1 MKKFLACIVLCGLGS
16 TTYAGQCSL
25 GTVTDSRMF
34 LASYYHS
41 QAATA
46 FNVNCDHAYNITF
59 SSANLQD
66 VNGLSFVSNGAYRLR
81 TRLTVSGPVENKWN
95 VPLTARSTGMS
106 KYVIAVHLED
116 RPSIQV
122 PAGIYRDT
130 VYVNLA
136 F

>member
-1 MKKFLACIVLCGLGS
+1 MKRLLVCIVCSFGS
-16 TTYAGQCSL
+16 VVYAGQCAL
-25 GTVTDSRMF
+25 GSVTDSRMF
-34 LASYYHS
+34 LAGYYHS

-46 FNVNCDHAYNITF
+46 FNIRCDHAYNITF

-66 VNGLSFVSNGAYRLR
+66 VNGSSFVSNGAYKLR
-81 TRLTVSGPVENKWN
+81 TRLTVSGPVDNKWN
-95 VPLTARSTGMS
+95 VPLTARSADSS
-106 KYVIAVHLED
+106 KYIIAVHLED

>member
-1 MKKFLACIVLCGLGS
+1 MRFLITCILCGFIS
-16 TTYAGQCSL
+16 IAHASQCSM
-25 GTVTDSRMF
+25 GSVTDSRMY

-46 FNVNCDHAYNITF
+46 FNIQCDRAYNITF
-59 SSANLQD
+59 SSTNLQNI
-66 VNGLSFVSNGAYRLR
+66 NGLSFVSNGPYKLK
-81 TRLTVSGPVENKWN
+81 TQLTVSGPVENKWN
-95 VPLTARSTGMS
+95 VPLTARGTGS
-106 KYVIAVHLED
+106 DKHIIAVHLEEQ
-116 RPSIQV
+116 PSIQV

>member
-1 MKKFLACIVLCGLGS
+1 MKRFLTCIVCSFAGLVHAS
-16 TTYAGQCSL
+16 QCSM
-25 GTVTDSRMF
+25 GSITDSKMY
-34 LASYYHS
+34 LAGYYHS

-46 FNVNCDHAYNITF
+46 FNIRCDRAYNITF

-95 VPLTARSTGMS
+95 VPLTARSTGMD

-122 PAGIYRDT
+122 PAGIYQDT

>member
-1 MKKFLACIVLCGLGS
+1 MRVLLICIAC
-16 TTYAGQCSL
+16 TFAGIGHASQCSM
-25 GTVTDSRMF
+25 GSVTDSQMY

-46 FNVNCDHAYNITF
+46 FNIKCDKSYNITF
-59 SSANLQD
+59 SSANLQN
-66 VNGLSFVSNGAYRLR
+66 VNGWSFVSNGPYKLR
-81 TRLTVSGPVENKWN
+81 TRLTVSGPVDNKWN
-95 VPLTARSTGMS
+95 VPLTARSTGTS
-106 KYVIAVHLED
+106 KYVIAVHLEE

-122 PAGIYRDT
+122 PAGVYRDT